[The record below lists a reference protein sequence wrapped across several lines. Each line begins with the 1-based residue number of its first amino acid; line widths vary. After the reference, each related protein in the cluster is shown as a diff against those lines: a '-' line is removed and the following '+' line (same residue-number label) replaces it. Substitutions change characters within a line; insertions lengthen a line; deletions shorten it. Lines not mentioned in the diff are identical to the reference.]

1 MRYAGNRTAHCG
13 GPATKG
19 QCMAKF
25 EVYSHEKVV
34 ETFDAERVISKND
47 EYVFKDRNAETVG
60 SIVKAPGMSVKK
72 VI

>member
-1 MRYAGNRTAHCG
+1 
-13 GPATKG
+13 
-19 QCMAKF
+19 MAKF